1 MKLQCE
7 KKQHWP
13 KLAWVCVVEQGSETA
28 RLFHGPMV
36 EISDLWA
43 VEGVWNRSFADG
55 DFDKTDLVF
64 GSGVRVRPEG
74 IYFVSSATGMDRLWF
89 AHDESQLYV
98 SNTLPGLLNIAG
110 LSLLDDY
117 AFYSEDLVTVQTKGL
132 NSHVPSI
139 PSSGPELHVVYYDNL
154 FYDGTALKK
163 VSKQTDLPDLSN
175 YGAYKTFMRHAAEL
189 IGENATSKQRAFPVE
204 MLVGL
209 STGYDSVATA
219 VVAKFAGCQKA
230 SSIENSSSFWRGSDS
245 GEKIAPHLGLECR
258 LCRHEPKHYR
268 HEVAVWAGVGRPGG
282 RNLTVLDFPK
292 PLCLF
297 FSGGYGD
304 VVWDR
309 NVDTVQEL
317 KGGVNEM
324 MGEFRLIEGVF
335 NCVVPWWGIQRV
347 NQIKA
352 IGRMAEMAPW
362 TLHNDY
368 DRPVAR
374 RLIEEAGV
382 PRGLFAQRKKDT
394 SSNSPLWWPA
404 TAAARSSLNRYLQKS
419 AVPASSHQKVTLY
432 SMASFVLNLAYKNT
446 VKRIGIKKWWRPWL
460 TFPGRKHL
468 FVWANH
474 TLRDEYYGKD

>member
-1 MKLQCE
+1 MKLQCD

-13 KLAWVCVVEQGSETA
+13 MLAWVCAVEQGSKTA

-36 EISDLWA
+36 EITESWA
-43 VEGVWNRSFADG
+43 IEGVWDSSFADG

-74 IYFVSSATGMDRLWF
+74 LYFVSSATGMDRLWF
-89 AHDESQLYV
+89 VEKGDSFYV
-98 SNTLPGLLNIAG
+98 SNSLPGLLKVSG

-117 AFYSEDLVTVQTKGL
+117 EFYSEDLVTVQVEGL
-132 NSHVPSI
+132 NSYKPSI
-139 PSSGPELHVVYYDNL
+139 PSNGPDIRVVYYDNL
-154 FYDGTALKK
+154 FYDGNSLAK
-163 VSKQTDLPDLSN
+163 VQKENKAPDFKDYDSYKVYLRQT
-175 YGAYKTFMRHAAEL
+175 AEL
-189 IGENATSKQRAFPVE
+189 IGKNTASKDRGFPID

-230 SSIENSSSFWRGSDS
+230 SSIVNANSFWRGSDS
-245 GEKIAPHLGLECR
+245 GEKIASYLGLECR
-258 LCRHEPKHYR
+258 LCRHEPKKYQ

-282 RNLTVLDFPK
+282 RNLTVLEYPK

-309 NVDTVQEL
+309 NIDAVVEL

-324 MGEFRLIEGVF
+324 IGEFRLIEGIF
-335 NCVVPWWGIQRV
+335 NCVVPWWGIQRI

-352 IGRMAEMAPW
+352 IGLMAEMAPW
-362 TLHNDY
+362 TLQNDY

-374 RLIEEAGV
+374 RLVEEAGV

-394 SSNSPLWWPA
+394 SSNSPLWWPS
-404 TAAARSSLNRYLQKS
+404 TSGTRSSLNRYLKS
-419 AVPASSHQKVTLY
+419 IQVKTVSDKKVALY
-432 SMASFVLNLAYKNT
+432 SIMSFALNLAYKNT
-446 VKRIGIKKWWRPWL
+446 VKRMGLKKWWRPWL
-460 TFPGRKHL
+460 SFPGRKNL

-474 TLRDEYYGKD
+474 TLREEYYAEN